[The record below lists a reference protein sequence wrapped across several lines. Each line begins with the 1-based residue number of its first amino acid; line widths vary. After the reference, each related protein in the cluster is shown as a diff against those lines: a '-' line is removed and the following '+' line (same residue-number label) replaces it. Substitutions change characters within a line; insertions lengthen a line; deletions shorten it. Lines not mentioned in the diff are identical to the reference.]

1 MADTSVKICDIKF
14 KNPVMT
20 ASGTFGCGREYSD
33 FVDLNK
39 LGGIVVKGVADKPW
53 KGNPA
58 PRIAEVYGGMLNSV
72 GLQNPGVDYFIKNEI
87 PFLNSLDTN
96 IIVNVCGHSLE
107 EYVNVVTALRG
118 QDVDMLELNI
128 SCPNVSEGGLAFG
141 TDPKLVEK
149 VVSSVKQVAD
159 RPLIVKLTPN
169 VTDITEI
176 ARAAVAGG
184 ADALSLIN
192 TLTGMKIDINR
203 RKPVLDRKVGGMSGP
218 AVKPVA
224 VRMVYQVAKAVDVP
238 IIGMGGISN
247 AEDAIEFIMAGA
259 TGVSIGTANFIN
271 PTATIDTI
279 KGIEEFMDKNNIKTL
294 DEIRGIIDKMK
305 RFLALG
311 MALAMVLCSLTGC
324 NTSHKVNAAIQENI
338 STLDNKLAN
347 LEVTVG
353 DLYQE
358 GIATDE
364 MKDEVDDLQ
373 QELSEARD
381 MFAATTDGEQDAN
394 ISSKLID
401 LTSKADELEG
411 QVQDALGGIG
421 NVENYAKAMKKVT
434 SELESAIKTAVDN
447 GKMDRSKLTEF
458 QNASSK
464 LDAIVSNPEETTTN
478 KAELLKIRESLVAL
492 ASEASASNEVIDG
505 LAQNDKKTA
514 QPTVKSEDLTS
525 LVNAY
530 TTLQNTASQLYEKGN
545 ITEKSK

>member
-1 MADTSVKICDIKF
+1 
-14 KNPVMT
+14 
-20 ASGTFGCGREYSD
+20 
-33 FVDLNK
+33 
-39 LGGIVVKGVADKPW
+39 
-53 KGNPA
+53 
-58 PRIAEVYGGMLNSV
+58 
-72 GLQNPGVDYFIKNEI
+72 
-87 PFLNSLDTN
+87 
-96 IIVNVCGHSLE
+96 
-107 EYVNVVTALRG
+107 
-118 QDVDMLELNI
+118 
-128 SCPNVSEGGLAFG
+128 
-141 TDPKLVEK
+141 
-149 VVSSVKQVAD
+149 
-159 RPLIVKLTPN
+159 
-169 VTDITEI
+169 
-176 ARAAVAGG
+176 
-184 ADALSLIN
+184 
-192 TLTGMKIDINR
+192 
-203 RKPVLDRKVGGMSGP
+203 
-218 AVKPVA
+218 
-224 VRMVYQVAKAVDVP
+224 
-238 IIGMGGISN
+238 
-247 AEDAIEFIMAGA
+247 
-259 TGVSIGTANFIN
+259 
-271 PTATIDTI
+271 
-279 KGIEEFMDKNNIKTL
+279 
-294 DEIRGIIDKMK
+294 MK

-447 GKMDRSKLTEF
+447 GKMDKSKLTEF

-492 ASEASASNEVIDG
+492 ASEASAGNEVIDG

-525 LVNAY
+525 LVNVY

-545 ITEKSK
+545 ITEKQYTEILNLGMDVSKLQEKANKGEKEDSVNSEAKKLAGRVEKLANKIK

>member
-1 MADTSVKICDIKF
+1 
-14 KNPVMT
+14 
-20 ASGTFGCGREYSD
+20 
-33 FVDLNK
+33 
-39 LGGIVVKGVADKPW
+39 
-53 KGNPA
+53 
-58 PRIAEVYGGMLNSV
+58 
-72 GLQNPGVDYFIKNEI
+72 
-87 PFLNSLDTN
+87 
-96 IIVNVCGHSLE
+96 
-107 EYVNVVTALRG
+107 
-118 QDVDMLELNI
+118 
-128 SCPNVSEGGLAFG
+128 
-141 TDPKLVEK
+141 
-149 VVSSVKQVAD
+149 
-159 RPLIVKLTPN
+159 
-169 VTDITEI
+169 
-176 ARAAVAGG
+176 
-184 ADALSLIN
+184 
-192 TLTGMKIDINR
+192 
-203 RKPVLDRKVGGMSGP
+203 
-218 AVKPVA
+218 
-224 VRMVYQVAKAVDVP
+224 
-238 IIGMGGISN
+238 
-247 AEDAIEFIMAGA
+247 
-259 TGVSIGTANFIN
+259 
-271 PTATIDTI
+271 
-279 KGIEEFMDKNNIKTL
+279 
-294 DEIRGIIDKMK
+294 MK

-311 MALAMVLCSLTGC
+311 MAVAMVLCSLTGC
-324 NTSHKVNAAIQENI
+324 DTSHKVNAAIQENI

-434 SELESAIKTAVDN
+434 GELESAIKTAVDS
-447 GKMDRSKLTEF
+447 GKMDKSKLTEF

-464 LDAIVSNPEETTTN
+464 LDAIVSNPDETTTN
-478 KAELLKIRESLVAL
+478 KAELLKIRESLIAL

-505 LAQNDKKTA
+505 LAQNDKTTV

-545 ITEKSK
+545 ITEKQYTEILNLGMDVSKLQEKANKGKKEDSVNSEAKKLASKVEKLANKIK

>member
-1 MADTSVKICDIKF
+1 
-14 KNPVMT
+14 
-20 ASGTFGCGREYSD
+20 
-33 FVDLNK
+33 
-39 LGGIVVKGVADKPW
+39 
-53 KGNPA
+53 
-58 PRIAEVYGGMLNSV
+58 
-72 GLQNPGVDYFIKNEI
+72 
-87 PFLNSLDTN
+87 
-96 IIVNVCGHSLE
+96 
-107 EYVNVVTALRG
+107 
-118 QDVDMLELNI
+118 
-128 SCPNVSEGGLAFG
+128 
-141 TDPKLVEK
+141 
-149 VVSSVKQVAD
+149 
-159 RPLIVKLTPN
+159 
-169 VTDITEI
+169 
-176 ARAAVAGG
+176 
-184 ADALSLIN
+184 
-192 TLTGMKIDINR
+192 
-203 RKPVLDRKVGGMSGP
+203 
-218 AVKPVA
+218 
-224 VRMVYQVAKAVDVP
+224 
-238 IIGMGGISN
+238 
-247 AEDAIEFIMAGA
+247 
-259 TGVSIGTANFIN
+259 
-271 PTATIDTI
+271 
-279 KGIEEFMDKNNIKTL
+279 
-294 DEIRGIIDKMK
+294 MK

-324 NTSHKVNAAIQENI
+324 NTSHKVDAAIQENI

-447 GKMDRSKLTEF
+447 GKMDKSKLTEF

-492 ASEASASNEVIDG
+492 ASEASAGNEVIDG

-545 ITEKSK
+545 ITEKQYTEILNLGMDVSKLQEKANKGEKEDSVNSEAKKLAGKVEKLANKIK

>member
-1 MADTSVKICDIKF
+1 
-14 KNPVMT
+14 
-20 ASGTFGCGREYSD
+20 
-33 FVDLNK
+33 
-39 LGGIVVKGVADKPW
+39 
-53 KGNPA
+53 
-58 PRIAEVYGGMLNSV
+58 
-72 GLQNPGVDYFIKNEI
+72 
-87 PFLNSLDTN
+87 
-96 IIVNVCGHSLE
+96 
-107 EYVNVVTALRG
+107 
-118 QDVDMLELNI
+118 
-128 SCPNVSEGGLAFG
+128 
-141 TDPKLVEK
+141 
-149 VVSSVKQVAD
+149 
-159 RPLIVKLTPN
+159 
-169 VTDITEI
+169 
-176 ARAAVAGG
+176 
-184 ADALSLIN
+184 
-192 TLTGMKIDINR
+192 
-203 RKPVLDRKVGGMSGP
+203 
-218 AVKPVA
+218 
-224 VRMVYQVAKAVDVP
+224 
-238 IIGMGGISN
+238 
-247 AEDAIEFIMAGA
+247 
-259 TGVSIGTANFIN
+259 
-271 PTATIDTI
+271 
-279 KGIEEFMDKNNIKTL
+279 
-294 DEIRGIIDKMK
+294 MK

-447 GKMDRSKLTEF
+447 GKMDKSKLTEF

-492 ASEASASNEVIDG
+492 ASEASAGNEVIDG

-530 TTLQNTASQLYEKGN
+530 TTLQNTASQLYEKGI
-545 ITEKSK
+545 ITEKQYTEILNLGMDVSKLQEKANKGEKEDSVNSEAKKLAGKVEKLANKIK

>member
-1 MADTSVKICDIKF
+1 
-14 KNPVMT
+14 
-20 ASGTFGCGREYSD
+20 
-33 FVDLNK
+33 
-39 LGGIVVKGVADKPW
+39 
-53 KGNPA
+53 
-58 PRIAEVYGGMLNSV
+58 
-72 GLQNPGVDYFIKNEI
+72 
-87 PFLNSLDTN
+87 
-96 IIVNVCGHSLE
+96 
-107 EYVNVVTALRG
+107 
-118 QDVDMLELNI
+118 
-128 SCPNVSEGGLAFG
+128 
-141 TDPKLVEK
+141 
-149 VVSSVKQVAD
+149 
-159 RPLIVKLTPN
+159 
-169 VTDITEI
+169 
-176 ARAAVAGG
+176 
-184 ADALSLIN
+184 
-192 TLTGMKIDINR
+192 
-203 RKPVLDRKVGGMSGP
+203 
-218 AVKPVA
+218 
-224 VRMVYQVAKAVDVP
+224 
-238 IIGMGGISN
+238 
-247 AEDAIEFIMAGA
+247 
-259 TGVSIGTANFIN
+259 
-271 PTATIDTI
+271 
-279 KGIEEFMDKNNIKTL
+279 
-294 DEIRGIIDKMK
+294 MK
-305 RFLALG
+305 RFLVLG

-447 GKMDRSKLTEF
+447 GKMDKSKLTEF

-464 LDAIVSNPEETTTN
+464 LDAIISNPEETTTN

-545 ITEKSK
+545 ITEKQYTEILNIASKIKLPLESNISEAAVYQCPPFAEMKRFELKS

>member
-1 MADTSVKICDIKF
+1 MKLEVLLT
-14 KNPVMT
+14 
-20 ASGTFGCGREYSD
+20 
-33 FVDLNK
+33 NK
-39 LGGIVVKGVADKPW
+39 
-53 KGNPA
+53 
-58 PRIAEVYGGMLNSV
+58 
-72 GLQNPGVDYFIKNEI
+72 
-87 PFLNSLDTN
+87 
-96 IIVNVCGHSLE
+96 
-107 EYVNVVTALRG
+107 
-118 QDVDMLELNI
+118 
-128 SCPNVSEGGLAFG
+128 
-141 TDPKLVEK
+141 
-149 VVSSVKQVAD
+149 
-159 RPLIVKLTPN
+159 IVKL
-169 VTDITEI
+169 
-176 ARAAVAGG
+176 G
-184 ADALSLIN
+184 
-192 TLTGMKIDINR
+192 
-203 RKPVLDRKVGGMSGP
+203 
-218 AVKPVA
+218 
-224 VRMVYQVAKAVDVP
+224 
-238 IIGMGGISN
+238 
-247 AEDAIEFIMAGA
+247 
-259 TGVSIGTANFIN
+259 
-271 PTATIDTI
+271 
-279 KGIEEFMDKNNIKTL
+279 
-294 DEIRGIIDKMK
+294 DKMK

-447 GKMDRSKLTEF
+447 GKMDKSKLTEF

-492 ASEASASNEVIDG
+492 ASEASAGNEVIDG

-545 ITEKSK
+545 ITEKQYTEILNLGMDVSKLQEKANKGEKEDSVNSEAKKLAGKVEKLANKIK

>member
-1 MADTSVKICDIKF
+1 
-14 KNPVMT
+14 
-20 ASGTFGCGREYSD
+20 
-33 FVDLNK
+33 
-39 LGGIVVKGVADKPW
+39 
-53 KGNPA
+53 
-58 PRIAEVYGGMLNSV
+58 
-72 GLQNPGVDYFIKNEI
+72 
-87 PFLNSLDTN
+87 
-96 IIVNVCGHSLE
+96 
-107 EYVNVVTALRG
+107 
-118 QDVDMLELNI
+118 
-128 SCPNVSEGGLAFG
+128 
-141 TDPKLVEK
+141 
-149 VVSSVKQVAD
+149 
-159 RPLIVKLTPN
+159 
-169 VTDITEI
+169 
-176 ARAAVAGG
+176 
-184 ADALSLIN
+184 
-192 TLTGMKIDINR
+192 
-203 RKPVLDRKVGGMSGP
+203 
-218 AVKPVA
+218 
-224 VRMVYQVAKAVDVP
+224 
-238 IIGMGGISN
+238 
-247 AEDAIEFIMAGA
+247 
-259 TGVSIGTANFIN
+259 
-271 PTATIDTI
+271 
-279 KGIEEFMDKNNIKTL
+279 
-294 DEIRGIIDKMK
+294 MK

-311 MALAMVLCSLTGC
+311 MAVAMVLCSLTGC
-324 NTSHKVNAAIQENI
+324 DTSHKVNAAIQENI

-434 SELESAIKTAVDN
+434 GELESAIKTAVDS
-447 GKMDRSKLTEF
+447 GKMDKSKLTEF

-464 LDAIVSNPEETTTN
+464 LDAIVSNPDETTTN
-478 KAELLKIRESLVAL
+478 KAELLKIRESLIAL

-505 LAQNDKKTA
+505 LAQNDKTTV

-545 ITEKSK
+545 ITEKQYTEILNLGMDVSKLQEKANKGEKEDSVNSEAKKLASKVEKCSTKRTRV

>member
-1 MADTSVKICDIKF
+1 
-14 KNPVMT
+14 
-20 ASGTFGCGREYSD
+20 
-33 FVDLNK
+33 
-39 LGGIVVKGVADKPW
+39 
-53 KGNPA
+53 
-58 PRIAEVYGGMLNSV
+58 
-72 GLQNPGVDYFIKNEI
+72 
-87 PFLNSLDTN
+87 
-96 IIVNVCGHSLE
+96 
-107 EYVNVVTALRG
+107 
-118 QDVDMLELNI
+118 
-128 SCPNVSEGGLAFG
+128 
-141 TDPKLVEK
+141 
-149 VVSSVKQVAD
+149 
-159 RPLIVKLTPN
+159 
-169 VTDITEI
+169 
-176 ARAAVAGG
+176 
-184 ADALSLIN
+184 
-192 TLTGMKIDINR
+192 
-203 RKPVLDRKVGGMSGP
+203 
-218 AVKPVA
+218 
-224 VRMVYQVAKAVDVP
+224 
-238 IIGMGGISN
+238 
-247 AEDAIEFIMAGA
+247 
-259 TGVSIGTANFIN
+259 
-271 PTATIDTI
+271 
-279 KGIEEFMDKNNIKTL
+279 
-294 DEIRGIIDKMK
+294 MK

-311 MALAMVLCSLTGC
+311 MAVAMVLCSLTGC
-324 NTSHKVNAAIQENI
+324 DTSHKVNAAIQENI

-434 SELESAIKTAVDN
+434 GELESAIKTAVDS
-447 GKMDRSKLTEF
+447 GKMDKAKLTEF

-464 LDAIVSNPEETTTN
+464 LDAIVSNPDETTTN
-478 KAELLKIRESLVAL
+478 KAELLKIRESLIAL

-505 LAQNDKKTA
+505 LAQNDKTTV

-545 ITEKSK
+545 ITEKQYTEILNLGMDVSKLQEKANKGEKEDSVNSEAKKLASKVEKLANKIK

>member
-1 MADTSVKICDIKF
+1 
-14 KNPVMT
+14 
-20 ASGTFGCGREYSD
+20 
-33 FVDLNK
+33 
-39 LGGIVVKGVADKPW
+39 
-53 KGNPA
+53 
-58 PRIAEVYGGMLNSV
+58 
-72 GLQNPGVDYFIKNEI
+72 
-87 PFLNSLDTN
+87 
-96 IIVNVCGHSLE
+96 
-107 EYVNVVTALRG
+107 
-118 QDVDMLELNI
+118 
-128 SCPNVSEGGLAFG
+128 
-141 TDPKLVEK
+141 
-149 VVSSVKQVAD
+149 
-159 RPLIVKLTPN
+159 
-169 VTDITEI
+169 
-176 ARAAVAGG
+176 
-184 ADALSLIN
+184 
-192 TLTGMKIDINR
+192 
-203 RKPVLDRKVGGMSGP
+203 
-218 AVKPVA
+218 
-224 VRMVYQVAKAVDVP
+224 
-238 IIGMGGISN
+238 
-247 AEDAIEFIMAGA
+247 
-259 TGVSIGTANFIN
+259 
-271 PTATIDTI
+271 
-279 KGIEEFMDKNNIKTL
+279 
-294 DEIRGIIDKMK
+294 MK

-447 GKMDRSKLTEF
+447 GKMDKSKLTEF

-492 ASEASASNEVIDG
+492 ASEASAGNEVIDG

-545 ITEKSK
+545 ITEKQYTEILNLGMDVSKLQEKANKGEKEDSVNSEAKKLAGKVEKLASKIK

>member
-1 MADTSVKICDIKF
+1 
-14 KNPVMT
+14 
-20 ASGTFGCGREYSD
+20 
-33 FVDLNK
+33 
-39 LGGIVVKGVADKPW
+39 
-53 KGNPA
+53 
-58 PRIAEVYGGMLNSV
+58 
-72 GLQNPGVDYFIKNEI
+72 
-87 PFLNSLDTN
+87 
-96 IIVNVCGHSLE
+96 
-107 EYVNVVTALRG
+107 
-118 QDVDMLELNI
+118 
-128 SCPNVSEGGLAFG
+128 
-141 TDPKLVEK
+141 
-149 VVSSVKQVAD
+149 
-159 RPLIVKLTPN
+159 
-169 VTDITEI
+169 
-176 ARAAVAGG
+176 
-184 ADALSLIN
+184 
-192 TLTGMKIDINR
+192 
-203 RKPVLDRKVGGMSGP
+203 
-218 AVKPVA
+218 
-224 VRMVYQVAKAVDVP
+224 
-238 IIGMGGISN
+238 
-247 AEDAIEFIMAGA
+247 
-259 TGVSIGTANFIN
+259 
-271 PTATIDTI
+271 
-279 KGIEEFMDKNNIKTL
+279 
-294 DEIRGIIDKMK
+294 MK

-447 GKMDRSKLTEF
+447 GKMDKSKLTEF

-492 ASEASASNEVIDG
+492 ASEASAGNEVIDG

-545 ITEKSK
+545 ITEKQYTEILNLGMDVSKLQEKANKGEKEDSVNSEAKKLAGKVEKLENKIK

>member
-1 MADTSVKICDIKF
+1 
-14 KNPVMT
+14 
-20 ASGTFGCGREYSD
+20 
-33 FVDLNK
+33 
-39 LGGIVVKGVADKPW
+39 
-53 KGNPA
+53 
-58 PRIAEVYGGMLNSV
+58 
-72 GLQNPGVDYFIKNEI
+72 
-87 PFLNSLDTN
+87 
-96 IIVNVCGHSLE
+96 
-107 EYVNVVTALRG
+107 
-118 QDVDMLELNI
+118 
-128 SCPNVSEGGLAFG
+128 
-141 TDPKLVEK
+141 
-149 VVSSVKQVAD
+149 
-159 RPLIVKLTPN
+159 
-169 VTDITEI
+169 
-176 ARAAVAGG
+176 
-184 ADALSLIN
+184 
-192 TLTGMKIDINR
+192 
-203 RKPVLDRKVGGMSGP
+203 
-218 AVKPVA
+218 
-224 VRMVYQVAKAVDVP
+224 
-238 IIGMGGISN
+238 
-247 AEDAIEFIMAGA
+247 
-259 TGVSIGTANFIN
+259 
-271 PTATIDTI
+271 
-279 KGIEEFMDKNNIKTL
+279 
-294 DEIRGIIDKMK
+294 MK

-492 ASEASASNEVIDG
+492 ASETSASNEVIDG

-514 QPTVKSEDLTS
+514 QPTVKSEDLIS

-545 ITEKSK
+545 ITEKQYTEILNLGMDISKLQEKANKGEKEDSVNSEAKKLAGKVEKLANKIK

>member
-1 MADTSVKICDIKF
+1 
-14 KNPVMT
+14 
-20 ASGTFGCGREYSD
+20 
-33 FVDLNK
+33 
-39 LGGIVVKGVADKPW
+39 
-53 KGNPA
+53 
-58 PRIAEVYGGMLNSV
+58 
-72 GLQNPGVDYFIKNEI
+72 
-87 PFLNSLDTN
+87 
-96 IIVNVCGHSLE
+96 
-107 EYVNVVTALRG
+107 
-118 QDVDMLELNI
+118 
-128 SCPNVSEGGLAFG
+128 
-141 TDPKLVEK
+141 
-149 VVSSVKQVAD
+149 
-159 RPLIVKLTPN
+159 
-169 VTDITEI
+169 
-176 ARAAVAGG
+176 
-184 ADALSLIN
+184 
-192 TLTGMKIDINR
+192 
-203 RKPVLDRKVGGMSGP
+203 
-218 AVKPVA
+218 
-224 VRMVYQVAKAVDVP
+224 
-238 IIGMGGISN
+238 
-247 AEDAIEFIMAGA
+247 
-259 TGVSIGTANFIN
+259 
-271 PTATIDTI
+271 
-279 KGIEEFMDKNNIKTL
+279 
-294 DEIRGIIDKMK
+294 MK

-311 MALAMVLCSLTGC
+311 MAVAMVLCSLTGC
-324 NTSHKVNAAIQENI
+324 DTSHKVNAAIQENI

-545 ITEKSK
+545 ITEKQYTEILNLGMDVSKLQEKANKGEKEDSVNSEAKKLASKVEKLANKIK

>member
-1 MADTSVKICDIKF
+1 
-14 KNPVMT
+14 
-20 ASGTFGCGREYSD
+20 
-33 FVDLNK
+33 
-39 LGGIVVKGVADKPW
+39 
-53 KGNPA
+53 
-58 PRIAEVYGGMLNSV
+58 
-72 GLQNPGVDYFIKNEI
+72 
-87 PFLNSLDTN
+87 
-96 IIVNVCGHSLE
+96 
-107 EYVNVVTALRG
+107 
-118 QDVDMLELNI
+118 
-128 SCPNVSEGGLAFG
+128 
-141 TDPKLVEK
+141 
-149 VVSSVKQVAD
+149 
-159 RPLIVKLTPN
+159 
-169 VTDITEI
+169 
-176 ARAAVAGG
+176 
-184 ADALSLIN
+184 
-192 TLTGMKIDINR
+192 
-203 RKPVLDRKVGGMSGP
+203 
-218 AVKPVA
+218 
-224 VRMVYQVAKAVDVP
+224 
-238 IIGMGGISN
+238 
-247 AEDAIEFIMAGA
+247 
-259 TGVSIGTANFIN
+259 
-271 PTATIDTI
+271 
-279 KGIEEFMDKNNIKTL
+279 
-294 DEIRGIIDKMK
+294 MK

-447 GKMDRSKLTEF
+447 GKMDKSKLTEF

-492 ASEASASNEVIDG
+492 ASEASAGNEVIDG

-545 ITEKSK
+545 ITEKQYTEILNLGMDVSKLQGKANKGEKEDSVNSEAKKLAGKVEKLANKIK

>member
-1 MADTSVKICDIKF
+1 
-14 KNPVMT
+14 
-20 ASGTFGCGREYSD
+20 
-33 FVDLNK
+33 
-39 LGGIVVKGVADKPW
+39 
-53 KGNPA
+53 
-58 PRIAEVYGGMLNSV
+58 
-72 GLQNPGVDYFIKNEI
+72 
-87 PFLNSLDTN
+87 
-96 IIVNVCGHSLE
+96 
-107 EYVNVVTALRG
+107 
-118 QDVDMLELNI
+118 
-128 SCPNVSEGGLAFG
+128 
-141 TDPKLVEK
+141 
-149 VVSSVKQVAD
+149 
-159 RPLIVKLTPN
+159 
-169 VTDITEI
+169 
-176 ARAAVAGG
+176 
-184 ADALSLIN
+184 
-192 TLTGMKIDINR
+192 
-203 RKPVLDRKVGGMSGP
+203 
-218 AVKPVA
+218 
-224 VRMVYQVAKAVDVP
+224 
-238 IIGMGGISN
+238 
-247 AEDAIEFIMAGA
+247 
-259 TGVSIGTANFIN
+259 
-271 PTATIDTI
+271 
-279 KGIEEFMDKNNIKTL
+279 
-294 DEIRGIIDKMK
+294 MK

-311 MALAMVLCSLTGC
+311 MAVAMVLCSLTGC

-434 SELESAIKTAVDN
+434 GELESAIKIAVDS
-447 GKMDRSKLTEF
+447 GKMDKSKLTEF

-464 LDAIVSNPEETTTN
+464 LDAIVSNPDETTTN
-478 KAELLKIRESLVAL
+478 KAELLKIRESLIAL

-505 LAQNDKKTA
+505 LAQNDKTTV
-514 QPTVKSEDLTS
+514 QPIVKSEDLTS

-545 ITEKSK
+545 ITEKQYTEILNLGMDVSKLQEKANKGEKEDSVNSEAKKLASKVEKLANKIK

>member
-1 MADTSVKICDIKF
+1 
-14 KNPVMT
+14 
-20 ASGTFGCGREYSD
+20 
-33 FVDLNK
+33 
-39 LGGIVVKGVADKPW
+39 
-53 KGNPA
+53 
-58 PRIAEVYGGMLNSV
+58 
-72 GLQNPGVDYFIKNEI
+72 
-87 PFLNSLDTN
+87 
-96 IIVNVCGHSLE
+96 
-107 EYVNVVTALRG
+107 
-118 QDVDMLELNI
+118 
-128 SCPNVSEGGLAFG
+128 
-141 TDPKLVEK
+141 
-149 VVSSVKQVAD
+149 
-159 RPLIVKLTPN
+159 
-169 VTDITEI
+169 
-176 ARAAVAGG
+176 
-184 ADALSLIN
+184 
-192 TLTGMKIDINR
+192 
-203 RKPVLDRKVGGMSGP
+203 
-218 AVKPVA
+218 
-224 VRMVYQVAKAVDVP
+224 
-238 IIGMGGISN
+238 
-247 AEDAIEFIMAGA
+247 
-259 TGVSIGTANFIN
+259 
-271 PTATIDTI
+271 
-279 KGIEEFMDKNNIKTL
+279 
-294 DEIRGIIDKMK
+294 MK

-492 ASEASASNEVIDG
+492 ASEASAGNEVIDG

-525 LVNAY
+525 LGNAY

-545 ITEKSK
+545 ITEKQYTEILNLGMDVSKLQEKANKGEKEDSVNSEAKKLAGKVEKLANKIK

>member
-1 MADTSVKICDIKF
+1 
-14 KNPVMT
+14 
-20 ASGTFGCGREYSD
+20 
-33 FVDLNK
+33 
-39 LGGIVVKGVADKPW
+39 
-53 KGNPA
+53 
-58 PRIAEVYGGMLNSV
+58 
-72 GLQNPGVDYFIKNEI
+72 
-87 PFLNSLDTN
+87 
-96 IIVNVCGHSLE
+96 
-107 EYVNVVTALRG
+107 
-118 QDVDMLELNI
+118 
-128 SCPNVSEGGLAFG
+128 
-141 TDPKLVEK
+141 
-149 VVSSVKQVAD
+149 
-159 RPLIVKLTPN
+159 
-169 VTDITEI
+169 
-176 ARAAVAGG
+176 
-184 ADALSLIN
+184 
-192 TLTGMKIDINR
+192 
-203 RKPVLDRKVGGMSGP
+203 
-218 AVKPVA
+218 
-224 VRMVYQVAKAVDVP
+224 
-238 IIGMGGISN
+238 
-247 AEDAIEFIMAGA
+247 
-259 TGVSIGTANFIN
+259 
-271 PTATIDTI
+271 
-279 KGIEEFMDKNNIKTL
+279 
-294 DEIRGIIDKMK
+294 MK

-447 GKMDRSKLTEF
+447 GKMDKSKLTEF

-492 ASEASASNEVIDG
+492 ASEASAGNEVIDG

-545 ITEKSK
+545 ITEKQYTEILNLGMDVSKLQEQANKGEKEDSVNSEAKKLAGKVEKLANKIK

>member
-1 MADTSVKICDIKF
+1 
-14 KNPVMT
+14 
-20 ASGTFGCGREYSD
+20 
-33 FVDLNK
+33 
-39 LGGIVVKGVADKPW
+39 
-53 KGNPA
+53 
-58 PRIAEVYGGMLNSV
+58 
-72 GLQNPGVDYFIKNEI
+72 
-87 PFLNSLDTN
+87 
-96 IIVNVCGHSLE
+96 
-107 EYVNVVTALRG
+107 
-118 QDVDMLELNI
+118 
-128 SCPNVSEGGLAFG
+128 
-141 TDPKLVEK
+141 
-149 VVSSVKQVAD
+149 
-159 RPLIVKLTPN
+159 
-169 VTDITEI
+169 
-176 ARAAVAGG
+176 
-184 ADALSLIN
+184 
-192 TLTGMKIDINR
+192 
-203 RKPVLDRKVGGMSGP
+203 
-218 AVKPVA
+218 
-224 VRMVYQVAKAVDVP
+224 
-238 IIGMGGISN
+238 
-247 AEDAIEFIMAGA
+247 
-259 TGVSIGTANFIN
+259 
-271 PTATIDTI
+271 
-279 KGIEEFMDKNNIKTL
+279 
-294 DEIRGIIDKMK
+294 MK

-447 GKMDRSKLTEF
+447 GKMDKSKLTEF

-492 ASEASASNEVIDG
+492 ASEASAGNEVING

-545 ITEKSK
+545 ITEKQYTEILNLGMDVSKLQEKANKGEKEDSVNSEAKKLAGKVEKLANKIK

>member
-1 MADTSVKICDIKF
+1 
-14 KNPVMT
+14 
-20 ASGTFGCGREYSD
+20 
-33 FVDLNK
+33 
-39 LGGIVVKGVADKPW
+39 
-53 KGNPA
+53 
-58 PRIAEVYGGMLNSV
+58 
-72 GLQNPGVDYFIKNEI
+72 
-87 PFLNSLDTN
+87 
-96 IIVNVCGHSLE
+96 
-107 EYVNVVTALRG
+107 
-118 QDVDMLELNI
+118 
-128 SCPNVSEGGLAFG
+128 
-141 TDPKLVEK
+141 
-149 VVSSVKQVAD
+149 
-159 RPLIVKLTPN
+159 
-169 VTDITEI
+169 
-176 ARAAVAGG
+176 
-184 ADALSLIN
+184 
-192 TLTGMKIDINR
+192 
-203 RKPVLDRKVGGMSGP
+203 
-218 AVKPVA
+218 
-224 VRMVYQVAKAVDVP
+224 
-238 IIGMGGISN
+238 
-247 AEDAIEFIMAGA
+247 
-259 TGVSIGTANFIN
+259 
-271 PTATIDTI
+271 
-279 KGIEEFMDKNNIKTL
+279 
-294 DEIRGIIDKMK
+294 MK

-447 GKMDRSKLTEF
+447 GKMDKSKLTEF
-458 QNASSK
+458 QNSSSK

-492 ASEASASNEVIDG
+492 ASEASAGNEVIDG

-545 ITEKSK
+545 ITEKQYTEILNLGMDVSKLQEKANKGEKEDSVNSEAKKLAGKVEKLANKIK

>member
-1 MADTSVKICDIKF
+1 
-14 KNPVMT
+14 
-20 ASGTFGCGREYSD
+20 
-33 FVDLNK
+33 
-39 LGGIVVKGVADKPW
+39 
-53 KGNPA
+53 
-58 PRIAEVYGGMLNSV
+58 
-72 GLQNPGVDYFIKNEI
+72 
-87 PFLNSLDTN
+87 
-96 IIVNVCGHSLE
+96 
-107 EYVNVVTALRG
+107 
-118 QDVDMLELNI
+118 
-128 SCPNVSEGGLAFG
+128 
-141 TDPKLVEK
+141 
-149 VVSSVKQVAD
+149 
-159 RPLIVKLTPN
+159 
-169 VTDITEI
+169 
-176 ARAAVAGG
+176 
-184 ADALSLIN
+184 
-192 TLTGMKIDINR
+192 
-203 RKPVLDRKVGGMSGP
+203 
-218 AVKPVA
+218 
-224 VRMVYQVAKAVDVP
+224 
-238 IIGMGGISN
+238 
-247 AEDAIEFIMAGA
+247 
-259 TGVSIGTANFIN
+259 
-271 PTATIDTI
+271 
-279 KGIEEFMDKNNIKTL
+279 
-294 DEIRGIIDKMK
+294 MK

-311 MALAMVLCSLTGC
+311 MAVAMVLCSLTGC
-324 NTSHKVNAAIQENI
+324 DTSHKVNAAIQENI

-434 SELESAIKTAVDN
+434 GELDSAIKTAVDS
-447 GKMDRSKLTEF
+447 GKMDKSKLTEF

-464 LDAIVSNPEETTTN
+464 LDAIVSNPDETTTN
-478 KAELLKIRESLVAL
+478 KAELLKIRESLIAL

-505 LAQNDKKTA
+505 LAQNDKTTV

-545 ITEKSK
+545 ITEKQYTEILNLGMDVSKLQEKANKGEKEDSVNSEAKKLASKVEKLANKIK

>member
-1 MADTSVKICDIKF
+1 
-14 KNPVMT
+14 
-20 ASGTFGCGREYSD
+20 
-33 FVDLNK
+33 
-39 LGGIVVKGVADKPW
+39 
-53 KGNPA
+53 
-58 PRIAEVYGGMLNSV
+58 
-72 GLQNPGVDYFIKNEI
+72 
-87 PFLNSLDTN
+87 
-96 IIVNVCGHSLE
+96 
-107 EYVNVVTALRG
+107 
-118 QDVDMLELNI
+118 
-128 SCPNVSEGGLAFG
+128 
-141 TDPKLVEK
+141 
-149 VVSSVKQVAD
+149 
-159 RPLIVKLTPN
+159 
-169 VTDITEI
+169 
-176 ARAAVAGG
+176 
-184 ADALSLIN
+184 
-192 TLTGMKIDINR
+192 
-203 RKPVLDRKVGGMSGP
+203 
-218 AVKPVA
+218 
-224 VRMVYQVAKAVDVP
+224 
-238 IIGMGGISN
+238 
-247 AEDAIEFIMAGA
+247 
-259 TGVSIGTANFIN
+259 
-271 PTATIDTI
+271 
-279 KGIEEFMDKNNIKTL
+279 
-294 DEIRGIIDKMK
+294 MK

-311 MALAMVLCSLTGC
+311 MALAMILCSLTGC
-324 NTSHKVNAAIQENI
+324 DTSHKVNAAIQENI

-447 GKMDRSKLTEF
+447 GKMDKSKLTEF

-492 ASEASASNEVIDG
+492 ASEASAGNEVIDG

-525 LVNAY
+525 LVNVY

-545 ITEKSK
+545 ITEKQYTEILNLGMDVSKLQEKANKGEKEDSVNSEAKKLACKVEKLANKIK

>member
-1 MADTSVKICDIKF
+1 
-14 KNPVMT
+14 
-20 ASGTFGCGREYSD
+20 
-33 FVDLNK
+33 
-39 LGGIVVKGVADKPW
+39 
-53 KGNPA
+53 
-58 PRIAEVYGGMLNSV
+58 
-72 GLQNPGVDYFIKNEI
+72 
-87 PFLNSLDTN
+87 
-96 IIVNVCGHSLE
+96 
-107 EYVNVVTALRG
+107 
-118 QDVDMLELNI
+118 
-128 SCPNVSEGGLAFG
+128 
-141 TDPKLVEK
+141 
-149 VVSSVKQVAD
+149 
-159 RPLIVKLTPN
+159 
-169 VTDITEI
+169 
-176 ARAAVAGG
+176 
-184 ADALSLIN
+184 
-192 TLTGMKIDINR
+192 
-203 RKPVLDRKVGGMSGP
+203 
-218 AVKPVA
+218 
-224 VRMVYQVAKAVDVP
+224 
-238 IIGMGGISN
+238 
-247 AEDAIEFIMAGA
+247 
-259 TGVSIGTANFIN
+259 
-271 PTATIDTI
+271 
-279 KGIEEFMDKNNIKTL
+279 
-294 DEIRGIIDKMK
+294 MK

-311 MALAMVLCSLTGC
+311 VALAMVLCSLTGC

-381 MFAATTDGEQDAN
+381 MFAATTDGKQDAN

-421 NVENYAKAMKKVT
+421 NVENYANAMKKVT

-492 ASEASASNEVIDG
+492 ASEASAGNEVIDG

-545 ITEKSK
+545 ITEKQYTEILNLGMDVSKLQEKANKGEKEDSVNSEAKKLAGKVEKLANKIK

>member
-1 MADTSVKICDIKF
+1 
-14 KNPVMT
+14 
-20 ASGTFGCGREYSD
+20 
-33 FVDLNK
+33 
-39 LGGIVVKGVADKPW
+39 
-53 KGNPA
+53 
-58 PRIAEVYGGMLNSV
+58 
-72 GLQNPGVDYFIKNEI
+72 
-87 PFLNSLDTN
+87 
-96 IIVNVCGHSLE
+96 
-107 EYVNVVTALRG
+107 
-118 QDVDMLELNI
+118 
-128 SCPNVSEGGLAFG
+128 
-141 TDPKLVEK
+141 
-149 VVSSVKQVAD
+149 
-159 RPLIVKLTPN
+159 
-169 VTDITEI
+169 
-176 ARAAVAGG
+176 
-184 ADALSLIN
+184 
-192 TLTGMKIDINR
+192 
-203 RKPVLDRKVGGMSGP
+203 
-218 AVKPVA
+218 
-224 VRMVYQVAKAVDVP
+224 
-238 IIGMGGISN
+238 
-247 AEDAIEFIMAGA
+247 
-259 TGVSIGTANFIN
+259 
-271 PTATIDTI
+271 
-279 KGIEEFMDKNNIKTL
+279 
-294 DEIRGIIDKMK
+294 MK
-305 RFLALG
+305 RFLALE

-447 GKMDRSKLTEF
+447 GKMDKSKLTEF

-492 ASEASASNEVIDG
+492 ASEASAGNEVIDG

-545 ITEKSK
+545 ITEKQYTEILNLGMDVSKLQEKANKGEKEDSVNSEAKKLAGKVEKLANKIK

>member
-1 MADTSVKICDIKF
+1 
-14 KNPVMT
+14 
-20 ASGTFGCGREYSD
+20 
-33 FVDLNK
+33 
-39 LGGIVVKGVADKPW
+39 
-53 KGNPA
+53 
-58 PRIAEVYGGMLNSV
+58 
-72 GLQNPGVDYFIKNEI
+72 
-87 PFLNSLDTN
+87 
-96 IIVNVCGHSLE
+96 
-107 EYVNVVTALRG
+107 
-118 QDVDMLELNI
+118 
-128 SCPNVSEGGLAFG
+128 
-141 TDPKLVEK
+141 
-149 VVSSVKQVAD
+149 
-159 RPLIVKLTPN
+159 
-169 VTDITEI
+169 
-176 ARAAVAGG
+176 
-184 ADALSLIN
+184 
-192 TLTGMKIDINR
+192 
-203 RKPVLDRKVGGMSGP
+203 
-218 AVKPVA
+218 
-224 VRMVYQVAKAVDVP
+224 
-238 IIGMGGISN
+238 
-247 AEDAIEFIMAGA
+247 
-259 TGVSIGTANFIN
+259 
-271 PTATIDTI
+271 
-279 KGIEEFMDKNNIKTL
+279 
-294 DEIRGIIDKMK
+294 MK

-311 MALAMVLCSLTGC
+311 VALAMVLCSLTGC

-381 MFAATTDGEQDAN
+381 MFAATTDGKQDAN

-492 ASEASASNEVIDG
+492 ASEASAGNEVIDG

-545 ITEKSK
+545 ITEKQYTEILNIGMDVSKLQEKANKGEKEDSVNSEAKKLAGKVEKLANKIK

>member
-1 MADTSVKICDIKF
+1 
-14 KNPVMT
+14 
-20 ASGTFGCGREYSD
+20 
-33 FVDLNK
+33 
-39 LGGIVVKGVADKPW
+39 
-53 KGNPA
+53 
-58 PRIAEVYGGMLNSV
+58 
-72 GLQNPGVDYFIKNEI
+72 
-87 PFLNSLDTN
+87 
-96 IIVNVCGHSLE
+96 
-107 EYVNVVTALRG
+107 
-118 QDVDMLELNI
+118 
-128 SCPNVSEGGLAFG
+128 
-141 TDPKLVEK
+141 
-149 VVSSVKQVAD
+149 
-159 RPLIVKLTPN
+159 
-169 VTDITEI
+169 
-176 ARAAVAGG
+176 
-184 ADALSLIN
+184 
-192 TLTGMKIDINR
+192 
-203 RKPVLDRKVGGMSGP
+203 
-218 AVKPVA
+218 
-224 VRMVYQVAKAVDVP
+224 
-238 IIGMGGISN
+238 
-247 AEDAIEFIMAGA
+247 
-259 TGVSIGTANFIN
+259 
-271 PTATIDTI
+271 
-279 KGIEEFMDKNNIKTL
+279 
-294 DEIRGIIDKMK
+294 MK

-394 ISSKLID
+394 ISSTLID

-447 GKMDRSKLTEF
+447 GKMDKSKLTEF

-492 ASEASASNEVIDG
+492 ASEASAGNEVIDG

-525 LVNAY
+525 LVNVY

-545 ITEKSK
+545 ITEKQYTEILNLGMDVSKLQEKANKGEKEDSVNSEAKKLAGKVEKLANKIK

>member
-1 MADTSVKICDIKF
+1 
-14 KNPVMT
+14 
-20 ASGTFGCGREYSD
+20 
-33 FVDLNK
+33 
-39 LGGIVVKGVADKPW
+39 
-53 KGNPA
+53 
-58 PRIAEVYGGMLNSV
+58 
-72 GLQNPGVDYFIKNEI
+72 
-87 PFLNSLDTN
+87 
-96 IIVNVCGHSLE
+96 
-107 EYVNVVTALRG
+107 
-118 QDVDMLELNI
+118 
-128 SCPNVSEGGLAFG
+128 
-141 TDPKLVEK
+141 
-149 VVSSVKQVAD
+149 
-159 RPLIVKLTPN
+159 
-169 VTDITEI
+169 
-176 ARAAVAGG
+176 
-184 ADALSLIN
+184 
-192 TLTGMKIDINR
+192 
-203 RKPVLDRKVGGMSGP
+203 
-218 AVKPVA
+218 
-224 VRMVYQVAKAVDVP
+224 
-238 IIGMGGISN
+238 
-247 AEDAIEFIMAGA
+247 
-259 TGVSIGTANFIN
+259 
-271 PTATIDTI
+271 
-279 KGIEEFMDKNNIKTL
+279 
-294 DEIRGIIDKMK
+294 MK

-358 GIATDE
+358 GLATDE

-447 GKMDRSKLTEF
+447 GKMDKSKLTEF

-492 ASEASASNEVIDG
+492 ASEASAGNEVIDG

-545 ITEKSK
+545 ITEKQYTEILNLGMDVSKLQEKANKGEKEDSVNSEAKKLAGKVEKLANKIK

>member
-1 MADTSVKICDIKF
+1 
-14 KNPVMT
+14 
-20 ASGTFGCGREYSD
+20 
-33 FVDLNK
+33 
-39 LGGIVVKGVADKPW
+39 
-53 KGNPA
+53 
-58 PRIAEVYGGMLNSV
+58 
-72 GLQNPGVDYFIKNEI
+72 
-87 PFLNSLDTN
+87 
-96 IIVNVCGHSLE
+96 
-107 EYVNVVTALRG
+107 
-118 QDVDMLELNI
+118 
-128 SCPNVSEGGLAFG
+128 
-141 TDPKLVEK
+141 
-149 VVSSVKQVAD
+149 
-159 RPLIVKLTPN
+159 
-169 VTDITEI
+169 
-176 ARAAVAGG
+176 
-184 ADALSLIN
+184 
-192 TLTGMKIDINR
+192 
-203 RKPVLDRKVGGMSGP
+203 
-218 AVKPVA
+218 
-224 VRMVYQVAKAVDVP
+224 
-238 IIGMGGISN
+238 
-247 AEDAIEFIMAGA
+247 
-259 TGVSIGTANFIN
+259 
-271 PTATIDTI
+271 
-279 KGIEEFMDKNNIKTL
+279 
-294 DEIRGIIDKMK
+294 MK

-311 MALAMVLCSLTGC
+311 MAVAMVLCSLTGC
-324 NTSHKVNAAIQENI
+324 DTSHKVNAAIQENI

-434 SELESAIKTAVDN
+434 GELESAIKTAVDS
-447 GKMDRSKLTEF
+447 GKMDKSKLTEF

-464 LDAIVSNPEETTTN
+464 LDAIVSNPDETTTN
-478 KAELLKIRESLVAL
+478 KAELLKIRESLIAL

-505 LAQNDKKTA
+505 LAQNDKTTV

-545 ITEKSK
+545 ITEKQYTEILNLGMAVSKLQEKANKGEKEDSVNSEAKKLASKVEKLANKIK

>member
-1 MADTSVKICDIKF
+1 
-14 KNPVMT
+14 
-20 ASGTFGCGREYSD
+20 
-33 FVDLNK
+33 
-39 LGGIVVKGVADKPW
+39 
-53 KGNPA
+53 
-58 PRIAEVYGGMLNSV
+58 
-72 GLQNPGVDYFIKNEI
+72 
-87 PFLNSLDTN
+87 
-96 IIVNVCGHSLE
+96 
-107 EYVNVVTALRG
+107 
-118 QDVDMLELNI
+118 
-128 SCPNVSEGGLAFG
+128 
-141 TDPKLVEK
+141 
-149 VVSSVKQVAD
+149 
-159 RPLIVKLTPN
+159 
-169 VTDITEI
+169 
-176 ARAAVAGG
+176 
-184 ADALSLIN
+184 
-192 TLTGMKIDINR
+192 
-203 RKPVLDRKVGGMSGP
+203 
-218 AVKPVA
+218 
-224 VRMVYQVAKAVDVP
+224 
-238 IIGMGGISN
+238 
-247 AEDAIEFIMAGA
+247 
-259 TGVSIGTANFIN
+259 
-271 PTATIDTI
+271 
-279 KGIEEFMDKNNIKTL
+279 
-294 DEIRGIIDKMK
+294 MK

-447 GKMDRSKLTEF
+447 GKMDKSKLTEF

-492 ASEASASNEVIDG
+492 ASEASAGNEVIDG

-545 ITEKSK
+545 ITEKQYTEILNLGMDVSKLQEKAKIIWKFIDFL

>member
-1 MADTSVKICDIKF
+1 
-14 KNPVMT
+14 
-20 ASGTFGCGREYSD
+20 
-33 FVDLNK
+33 
-39 LGGIVVKGVADKPW
+39 
-53 KGNPA
+53 
-58 PRIAEVYGGMLNSV
+58 
-72 GLQNPGVDYFIKNEI
+72 
-87 PFLNSLDTN
+87 
-96 IIVNVCGHSLE
+96 
-107 EYVNVVTALRG
+107 
-118 QDVDMLELNI
+118 
-128 SCPNVSEGGLAFG
+128 
-141 TDPKLVEK
+141 
-149 VVSSVKQVAD
+149 
-159 RPLIVKLTPN
+159 
-169 VTDITEI
+169 
-176 ARAAVAGG
+176 
-184 ADALSLIN
+184 
-192 TLTGMKIDINR
+192 
-203 RKPVLDRKVGGMSGP
+203 
-218 AVKPVA
+218 
-224 VRMVYQVAKAVDVP
+224 
-238 IIGMGGISN
+238 
-247 AEDAIEFIMAGA
+247 
-259 TGVSIGTANFIN
+259 
-271 PTATIDTI
+271 
-279 KGIEEFMDKNNIKTL
+279 
-294 DEIRGIIDKMK
+294 MK

-447 GKMDRSKLTEF
+447 GKMDKSKLTEF

-492 ASEASASNEVIDG
+492 ASEASAGNEVIDG

-545 ITEKSK
+545 ITEKQYTEILNIGMDVSKLQEKANKGEKEDSVNSEAKKLAGKVEKLANKIK

>member
-1 MADTSVKICDIKF
+1 
-14 KNPVMT
+14 
-20 ASGTFGCGREYSD
+20 
-33 FVDLNK
+33 
-39 LGGIVVKGVADKPW
+39 
-53 KGNPA
+53 
-58 PRIAEVYGGMLNSV
+58 
-72 GLQNPGVDYFIKNEI
+72 
-87 PFLNSLDTN
+87 
-96 IIVNVCGHSLE
+96 
-107 EYVNVVTALRG
+107 
-118 QDVDMLELNI
+118 
-128 SCPNVSEGGLAFG
+128 
-141 TDPKLVEK
+141 
-149 VVSSVKQVAD
+149 
-159 RPLIVKLTPN
+159 
-169 VTDITEI
+169 
-176 ARAAVAGG
+176 
-184 ADALSLIN
+184 
-192 TLTGMKIDINR
+192 
-203 RKPVLDRKVGGMSGP
+203 
-218 AVKPVA
+218 
-224 VRMVYQVAKAVDVP
+224 
-238 IIGMGGISN
+238 
-247 AEDAIEFIMAGA
+247 
-259 TGVSIGTANFIN
+259 
-271 PTATIDTI
+271 
-279 KGIEEFMDKNNIKTL
+279 
-294 DEIRGIIDKMK
+294 MK

-447 GKMDRSKLTEF
+447 GKMDKSKLTEF

-492 ASEASASNEVIDG
+492 ASEASAGNEVIDG

-545 ITEKSK
+545 ITEKQYTEILNLGMDVSKLQEKANKGEKEDSVNSEAKKLANKIK

>member
-1 MADTSVKICDIKF
+1 
-14 KNPVMT
+14 
-20 ASGTFGCGREYSD
+20 
-33 FVDLNK
+33 
-39 LGGIVVKGVADKPW
+39 
-53 KGNPA
+53 
-58 PRIAEVYGGMLNSV
+58 
-72 GLQNPGVDYFIKNEI
+72 
-87 PFLNSLDTN
+87 
-96 IIVNVCGHSLE
+96 
-107 EYVNVVTALRG
+107 
-118 QDVDMLELNI
+118 
-128 SCPNVSEGGLAFG
+128 
-141 TDPKLVEK
+141 
-149 VVSSVKQVAD
+149 
-159 RPLIVKLTPN
+159 
-169 VTDITEI
+169 
-176 ARAAVAGG
+176 
-184 ADALSLIN
+184 
-192 TLTGMKIDINR
+192 
-203 RKPVLDRKVGGMSGP
+203 
-218 AVKPVA
+218 
-224 VRMVYQVAKAVDVP
+224 
-238 IIGMGGISN
+238 
-247 AEDAIEFIMAGA
+247 
-259 TGVSIGTANFIN
+259 
-271 PTATIDTI
+271 
-279 KGIEEFMDKNNIKTL
+279 
-294 DEIRGIIDKMK
+294 MK

-447 GKMDRSKLTEF
+447 GKMDKSKLTEF

-492 ASEASASNEVIDG
+492 ASEASAGNEVIDG

-545 ITEKSK
+545 ITEKQYTEILNLGMDVSKLQEKANKVEKEDSVNSEAKKLAGKVEKLANKIK

>member
-1 MADTSVKICDIKF
+1 
-14 KNPVMT
+14 
-20 ASGTFGCGREYSD
+20 
-33 FVDLNK
+33 
-39 LGGIVVKGVADKPW
+39 
-53 KGNPA
+53 
-58 PRIAEVYGGMLNSV
+58 
-72 GLQNPGVDYFIKNEI
+72 
-87 PFLNSLDTN
+87 
-96 IIVNVCGHSLE
+96 
-107 EYVNVVTALRG
+107 
-118 QDVDMLELNI
+118 
-128 SCPNVSEGGLAFG
+128 
-141 TDPKLVEK
+141 
-149 VVSSVKQVAD
+149 
-159 RPLIVKLTPN
+159 
-169 VTDITEI
+169 
-176 ARAAVAGG
+176 
-184 ADALSLIN
+184 
-192 TLTGMKIDINR
+192 
-203 RKPVLDRKVGGMSGP
+203 
-218 AVKPVA
+218 
-224 VRMVYQVAKAVDVP
+224 
-238 IIGMGGISN
+238 
-247 AEDAIEFIMAGA
+247 
-259 TGVSIGTANFIN
+259 
-271 PTATIDTI
+271 
-279 KGIEEFMDKNNIKTL
+279 
-294 DEIRGIIDKMK
+294 MK

-311 MALAMVLCSLTGC
+311 VALAMVLCSLTGC

-373 QELSEARD
+373 QELSEARE
-381 MFAATTDGEQDAN
+381 MFAATTDGKQDAN

-492 ASEASASNEVIDG
+492 ASEASAGNEVIDG

-545 ITEKSK
+545 ITEKQYTEILNLGMDVSKLQEKANKGEKEDSVNSEAKKLAGKVEKLANKIK

>member
-1 MADTSVKICDIKF
+1 
-14 KNPVMT
+14 
-20 ASGTFGCGREYSD
+20 
-33 FVDLNK
+33 
-39 LGGIVVKGVADKPW
+39 
-53 KGNPA
+53 
-58 PRIAEVYGGMLNSV
+58 
-72 GLQNPGVDYFIKNEI
+72 
-87 PFLNSLDTN
+87 
-96 IIVNVCGHSLE
+96 
-107 EYVNVVTALRG
+107 
-118 QDVDMLELNI
+118 
-128 SCPNVSEGGLAFG
+128 
-141 TDPKLVEK
+141 
-149 VVSSVKQVAD
+149 
-159 RPLIVKLTPN
+159 
-169 VTDITEI
+169 
-176 ARAAVAGG
+176 
-184 ADALSLIN
+184 
-192 TLTGMKIDINR
+192 
-203 RKPVLDRKVGGMSGP
+203 
-218 AVKPVA
+218 
-224 VRMVYQVAKAVDVP
+224 
-238 IIGMGGISN
+238 
-247 AEDAIEFIMAGA
+247 
-259 TGVSIGTANFIN
+259 
-271 PTATIDTI
+271 
-279 KGIEEFMDKNNIKTL
+279 
-294 DEIRGIIDKMK
+294 MK

-447 GKMDRSKLTEF
+447 GKMDKSKLTEF

-492 ASEASASNEVIDG
+492 ASEASAGNEVIDG

-545 ITEKSK
+545 ITEKQYTEILNLGMDVSKLQEKAKKGEKEDSVNSEAKKLAGKVEKLANKIK